1 MSCYRERST
10 IEGRDILTNDL
21 SAFAKHPYRFIAD
34 IIRGYRWSHLAILLS
49 VIAAVTFSVSTQY
62 GVKKLVDAL
71 SDPTKHQTVWAA
83 FFLLIAF
90 IAADNLSWRLAAWL
104 GHSTFT
110 GVTGRVRRKLFR
122 HLTGHAPSFF
132 HGRAPGALTSRITAT
147 SNALYTTESM
157 VTFNALPPLIA
168 TVVSIIYL
176 TTVSVAMAFTLTA
189 IVGVVVVIMFY
200 WAARGTPLHHAYA
213 REAANVDGDM
223 IDVISNIS
231 VVKSF
236 GRMRSEHRRLGGVI
250 SREIRAR
257 KDSLYFLER
266 LRIFHALTTAVL
278 TSCVLA
284 WSIALWQAGR
294 ATPGDVILVCTLG
307 ISILSATRDLAVALV
322 DVTQHLARFSEA
334 LRTLLIPHE
343 LPVYASA
350 KREAT
355 THGTVEFRDVGFAYP
370 DGKEVFSSLNFKIE
384 PGARVGIVGP
394 SGAGKSTIFALM
406 QRFYDVQ
413 HGAILIDG
421 EVSATLP
428 DDALRKT
435 IAVVP
440 QDISLFH
447 RSLRDNIRY
456 GRPDASDEE
465 VLAAAEMARCLS
477 FIEQLPDGLDTVVG
491 DRGAK
496 LSGGQRQRIAIA
508 RAFLK
513 NAPVLLLDE
522 ATSAL
527 DTHSEELIREALTT
541 LMRGRTVIA
550 IAHRL
555 STLRN
560 FDRIIV
566 IQNGKIVQDGTPAS
580 LISKAGAYKS
590 LVDLEVR
597 RLQTAAA

>member
-1 MSCYRERST
+1 
-10 IEGRDILTNDL
+10 LTNDL
-21 SAFAKHPYRFIAD
+21 SAFATRPYRFIAE
-34 IIRGYRWSHLAILLS
+34 IISGYRWSHLAIGLC
-49 VIAAVTFSVSTQY
+49 VVAAVTFSVSTQY

-71 SDPTKHQTVWAA
+71 SDPSRHSAVWVA
-83 FFLLIAF
+83 FLMLIGF
-90 IAADNLSWRLAAWL
+90 IAADNLSWRLAAWM
-104 GHSTFT
+104 GHATFT
-110 GVTGRVRRKLFR
+110 GVSGRVRRKLFR

-132 HGRAPGALTSRITAT
+132 QGQAPGALTSRITAT
-147 SNALYTTESM
+147 ANALYTTETM
-157 VTFNALPPLIA
+157 VTFNAMPPLIA

-176 TTVSVAMAFTLTA
+176 TTVSVAMALALTA
-189 IVGVVVVIMFY
+189 VVGVVVVVMFY
-200 WAARGTPLHHAYA
+200 WAARGTPLHHDYA

-223 IDVISNIS
+223 IDVVSNIS
-231 VVKSF
+231 VVKAF

-257 KDSLYFLER
+257 KTSLYFLER
-266 LRIFHALTTAVL
+266 LRIFHAVTTAVL

-284 WSIALWQAGR
+284 WSISLWQAGH
-294 ATPGDVILVCTLG
+294 ATAGDVILVCTLG

-343 LPVYASA
+343 LPVYSSA
-350 KREAT
+350 KRIPAAR
-355 THGTVEFRDVGFAYP
+355 GTIEFRDVSFAYP
-370 DGKEVFSSLNFKIE
+370 GGKQVFSSLNFKIE
-384 PGARVGIVGP
+384 PGTRVGIVGP
-394 SGAGKSTIFALM
+394 SGAGKSTIFSLI

-413 HGAILIDG
+413 SGAILIDG
-421 EVSATLP
+421 EVGALLP
-428 DDALRKT
+428 DDALRKA

-440 QDISLFH
+440 QDVSLFH
-447 RSLRDNIRY
+447 RSLRENIRY
-456 GRPDASDEE
+456 GRPDASDDE
-465 VLAAAEMARCLS
+465 VLAAAQMARCLG
-477 FIEQLPDGLDTVVG
+477 FIEHLPDGLDTIVG

-496 LSGGQRQRIAIA
+496 LSGGQRQRVAIA

-513 NAPVLLLDE
+513 NAPILILDE

-527 DTHSEELIREALTT
+527 DSHSEEFIREALTT
-541 LMRGRTVIA
+541 LMQGRTVIA

-566 IQNGKIVQDGTPAS
+566 IQNGEVVQDDTPKT

-597 RLQTAAA
+597 RLQTHAA

>member
-1 MSCYRERST
+1 
-10 IEGRDILTNDL
+10 LTNDL
-21 SAFAKHPYRFIAD
+21 SAFAQRPYRFIVE

-71 SDPTKHQTVWAA
+71 SDPTKHATVWTA
-83 FFLLIAF
+83 FFLLIGF
-90 IAADNLSWRLAAWL
+90 IAADNLSWRLAAWM
-104 GHSTFT
+104 GHATFT

-132 HGRAPGALTSRITAT
+132 QGQAPGALTSRITAT
-147 SNALYTTESM
+147 SNALYTAESM

-168 TVVSIIYL
+168 TVVSILYL
-176 TTVSVAMAFTLTA
+176 TTVSVAMALALTA
-189 IVGVVVVIMFY
+189 IVGVVVAVMFY
-200 WAARGTPLHHAYA
+200 WAASGTPLHHAYA

-231 VVKSF
+231 IVKSF
-236 GRMRSEHRRLGGVI
+236 GRMRSEHRRLGGVV
-250 SREIRAR
+250 SKEIRAR
-257 KDSLYFLER
+257 KASLYFLER
-266 LRIFHALTTAVL
+266 LRIFHAVTTALL
-278 TSCVLA
+278 TAGVLA
-284 WSIALWQAGR
+284 WSISLWQEGR

-343 LPVYASA
+343 LPVHSP
-350 KREAT
+350 AT
-355 THGTVEFRDVGFAYP
+355 RAAPHQGTVEFRDVRFSYP
-370 DGKEVFSSLNFKIE
+370 DGNTVFSGLNLKIE
-384 PGARVGIVGP
+384 PGTRVGIVGP
-394 SGAGKSTIFALM
+394 SGAGKSTIFSLI

-413 HGAILIDG
+413 SGAILIDG
-421 EVSATLP
+421 EVAATLP
-428 DDALRKT
+428 DDALRRA

-440 QDISLFH
+440 QDVSLFH

-456 GRPDASDEE
+456 GRPDATDDQ
-465 VLAAAEMARCLS
+465 VLAAAEMARCLG
-477 FIEQLPDGLDTVVG
+477 FIEQLPEGLDTIVG

-496 LSGGQRQRIAIA
+496 LSGGQRQRVAIA

-513 NAPVLLLDE
+513 DAPILLLDE

-527 DTHSEELIREALTT
+527 DTHSEELIREAMTT

-566 IQNGKIVQDGTPAS
+566 IQNGEIVQDDAPAS
-580 LISKAGAYKS
+580 LISTAGAYKS

-597 RLQTAAA
+597 RLQSAAA

>member
-1 MSCYRERST
+1 MTS
-10 IEGRDILTNDL
+10 DL
-21 SAFAKHPYRFIAD
+21 SGFSKHPYRFIAA
-34 IIRGYRWSHLAILLS
+34 IISGYRWSHLAIALA

-71 SDPTKHQTVWAA
+71 SDPSKHGTVWAA
-83 FFLLIAF
+83 FIILIAF

-104 GHSTFT
+104 GHATFT
-110 GVTGRVRRKLFR
+110 GVTGRVRRQLFR
-122 HLTGHAPSFF
+122 HLTGHAPNFF
-132 HGRAPGALTSRITAT
+132 QGQAPGALTSRITAT
-147 SNALYTTESM
+147 SNALYTTETM
-157 VTFNALPPLIA
+157 VTFNAMPPLIA
-168 TVVSIIYL
+168 TIVSIIYL
-176 TTVSVAMAFTLTA
+176 TTVSVGMAMTLTA

-200 WAARGTPLHHAYA
+200 WASRGTTLHHTYA

-223 IDVISNIS
+223 IDVVSNIS
-231 VVKSF
+231 VVKAF

-257 KDSLYFLER
+257 KESLYFLER
-266 LRIFHALTTAVL
+266 LRIFHAVTTALL
-278 TSCVLA
+278 TSGVLA
-284 WSIALWQAGR
+284 WSLSLWQAGQ

-334 LRTLLIPHE
+334 LRTLLTPHE
-343 LPVYASA
+343 LPVNSA
-350 KREAT
+350 ARRT
-355 THGTVEFRDVGFAYP
+355 PTSPGTIEFRDVSFAYP
-370 DGKEVFSSLNFKIE
+370 DGKQVFSSLDFKIE
-384 PGARVGIVGP
+384 AGTRVGIVGP
-394 SGAGKSTIFALM
+394 SGAGKSTIFSLI

-413 HGAILIDG
+413 SGTILVEG
-421 EVSATLP
+421 EVGALLP
-428 DDALRKT
+428 DDALRRA

-447 RSLRDNIRY
+447 RSLRENIRY
-456 GRPDASDEE
+456 GRPDATDEE
-465 VLAAAEMARCLS
+465 VMAAAEMARCLG
-477 FIEQLPDGLDTVVG
+477 FIEQLPDGLDTIVG

-513 NAPVLLLDE
+513 NAPILLLDE

-527 DTHSEELIREALTT
+527 DSHSEELIREALTT
-541 LMRGRTVIA
+541 LMQGRTVIA

-555 STLRN
+555 STLRS

-566 IQNGKIVQDGTPAS
+566 IQNGTVVQDDAPTR
-580 LISKAGAYKS
+580 LISTAGAYKS

-597 RLQTAAA
+597 RLQSAAA